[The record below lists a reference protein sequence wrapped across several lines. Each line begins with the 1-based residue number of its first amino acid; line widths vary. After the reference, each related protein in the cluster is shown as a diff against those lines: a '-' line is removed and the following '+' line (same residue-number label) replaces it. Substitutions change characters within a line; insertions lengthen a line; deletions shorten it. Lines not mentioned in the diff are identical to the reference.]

1 MKIFICGVGRSGT
14 TYLKELLNAHPDVFI
29 PTECL
34 FLADYLRY
42 RKDVPLPVQRFFFF
56 KEPQLRS
63 WFKGSVFKF
72 RAVEEAIDRVH
83 TEAMRMC
90 GAQVWGQKTPRFV
103 RHVSLFNSVYEDI
116 KWVFIYRDPRSVA
129 ASMLASKRHTYSV
142 KRACKRWLVDNKPI
156 FRRLKNRDN
165 SRELV
170 IKYEDFIQDFDRQ
183 LEKLF
188 LYLDLK
194 PLTVEELDENFS
206 PAEYVYSNARFKV
219 NTVRNGLRPNT
230 GRVHSFKAGLKEWQI
245 KIVEYYCQIFM
256 QEMGYT
262 CMYAPQH
269 IGIYYKI
276 KDFLNGSK
284 DIFILFQYLW
294 KWPSYLMVTCMRKIA
309 FITLSRL
316 KR

>member
-1 MKIFICGVGRSGT
+1 
-14 TYLKELLNAHPDVFI
+14 
-29 PTECL
+29 
-34 FLADYLRY
+34 
-42 RKDVPLPVQRFFFF
+42 
-56 KEPQLRS
+56 
-63 WFKGSVFKF
+63 
-72 RAVEEAIDRVH
+72 
-83 TEAMRMC
+83 
-90 GAQVWGQKTPRFV
+90 
-103 RHVSLFNSVYEDI
+103 
-116 KWVFIYRDPRSVA
+116 
-129 ASMLASKRHTYSV
+129 MLASKRHTYSV

-156 FRRLKNRDN
+156 LRRLKNRDN

-245 KIVEYYCQIFM
+245 KMVEYYCQSFM
-256 QEMGYT
+256 RQLGYS
-262 CMYAPQH
+262 CKYASQD
-269 IGIYYKI
+269 IGFAYKL
-276 KDFLNGSK
+276 KDFLNGFK

-294 KWPSYLMVTCMRKIA
+294 KWPSYLAVTCMRKIS
-309 FITLSRL
+309 FISLSRF
-316 KR
+316 K